1 VEKQKKTR
9 LEQTADD
16 IAELITVNKGI
27 ALDRSPNSILPDE
40 SIYQEKSDI
49 FLKKLY
55 DFLAQQFGYQ
65 TIDHMVNVAQVL
77 LVANTIA
84 NPKGPTQG
92 AIRAM
97 EQIKE
102 NIRPKGDH
110 TQGKLVKGDTKGEI
124 LKSFEEFYK
133 PKAIKAE
140 EELPS

>member
-1 VEKQKKTR
+1 MEKQKKTR

-40 SIYQEKSDI
+40 ATYKDKSDI

-77 LVANTIA
+77 LVANAIA
-84 NPKGPTQG
+84 APKGPTQG
-92 AIRAM
+92 AIKAI

-110 TQGKLVKGDTKGEI
+110 AQGKLVKGDAKNEI
-124 LKSFEEFYK
+124 IKSFEEFYK

-140 EELPS
+140 DLPS